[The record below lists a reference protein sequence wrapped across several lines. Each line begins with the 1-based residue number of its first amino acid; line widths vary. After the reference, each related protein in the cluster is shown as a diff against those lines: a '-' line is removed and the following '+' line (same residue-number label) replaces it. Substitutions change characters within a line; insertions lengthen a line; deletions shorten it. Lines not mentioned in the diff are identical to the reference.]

1 MSFNENYIY
10 EFKYTSTEQFAG
22 HFMVKTE
29 NKKKKHHWQEAT
41 LDTMVQLKTS
51 PELTKTWD

>member
-1 MSFNENYIY
+1 MKITFMSLNILPL
-10 EFKYTSTEQFAG
+10 SSLLAILSL
-22 HFMVKTE
+22 TE

-41 LDTMVQLKTS
+41 SDTMVQLKTS